1 MKKII
6 LILIL
11 VFLIYIIH
19 VLTVDRRVKYLY
31 IGNSNQ
37 KIDLTA
43 DTYMSYIRDDD
54 YRVIDLINDINDNIK
69 INNRSLQNML
79 IKSNIIVISI
89 GANDLKHKKNLDYKY
104 SDELIN
110 DLEKLLKLIRKY
122 NKDKIYFIGYNNKDK
137 YYAYINNKMK
147 YICKLN
153 KIEYIDNFTN

>member
-19 VLTVDRRVKYLY
+19 VSTVDRRVKYLY

-37 KIDLTA
+37 KIDLIA

-137 YYAYINNKMK
+137 YYVYINNKME